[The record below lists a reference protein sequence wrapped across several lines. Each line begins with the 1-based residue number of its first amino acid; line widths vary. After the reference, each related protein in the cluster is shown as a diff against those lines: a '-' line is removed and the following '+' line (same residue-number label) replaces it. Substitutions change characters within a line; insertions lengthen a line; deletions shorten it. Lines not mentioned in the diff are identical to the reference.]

1 MTIKSMLFRTTPF
14 SAREFMPMMYRRL
27 AQCMLALTLAMASQH
42 AVAANQVIVL
52 DSAEAQLTLIDPATR
67 KVTGILPTGK
77 EPHHLM
83 ITPDHSSLIVAN
95 SVSNSLLF
103 LDPHTGQLQRTLE
116 GVDDPYQLAFSPN
129 REWFVT
135 AALRLNRVDIY
146 RYDGKNFTVAK
157 RIPLADTPSHL
168 NFSPDGRLLFV
179 TLQGTGELAA
189 IDLATQTLAWRMP
202 VGRAPAGIWV
212 IPGGTS
218 LLVGMTG
225 EDDVAVVDWSKQ
237 QVIKRIPTGRGAHN
251 FRSLDDGAHVAVS
264 NRVANTISLID
275 YRTLTKS
282 ADITGLLPGP
292 DDMELTADHKYL
304 WVTFRFA
311 RRVGVIDMATRTL
324 VDTIAVGR
332 SPHGIYFSD
341 RAPLIGP
348 NPD

>member
-1 MTIKSMLFRTTPF
+1 
-14 SAREFMPMMYRRL
+14 
-27 AQCMLALTLAMASQH
+27 MLALVNLH
-42 AVAANQVIVL
+42 AFAADRVIVL
-52 DSAEAQLTLIDPATR
+52 DSAEAQLTLIDPVAH
-67 KVTGILPTGK
+67 KVTGTLPTGK

-95 SVSNSLLF
+95 SVSNSLMF
-103 LDPHTGQLQRTLE
+103 LDPHTGQLQRKLE
-116 GVDDPYQLAFSPN
+116 GVDDPYQLAFSPDKQ
-129 REWFVT
+129 WFVT

-146 RYDGKNFTVAK
+146 HYDGHDFTIAK
-157 RIPLADTPSHL
+157 RIPLSDIPSHL
-168 NFSPDGRLLFV
+168 NFSPDGRLVFV
-179 TLQGTGELAA
+179 TLQGSGELAA
-189 IDLATQTLAWRMP
+189 IDMATQTLAWRMP
-202 VGRAPAGIWV
+202 VGQAPAGIWV
-212 IPGGTS
+212 VPGGTY

-225 EDDVAVVDWSKQ
+225 EDDVAVVDWSKR
-237 QVIKRIPTGRGAHN
+237 QVVKRIPTGRGAHN
-251 FRSLDDGAHVAVS
+251 FRSLDDGVHVAVS

-282 ADITGLLPGP
+282 GDITGLLPGP

-311 RRVGVIDMATRTL
+311 RRVGVIDMANLKL